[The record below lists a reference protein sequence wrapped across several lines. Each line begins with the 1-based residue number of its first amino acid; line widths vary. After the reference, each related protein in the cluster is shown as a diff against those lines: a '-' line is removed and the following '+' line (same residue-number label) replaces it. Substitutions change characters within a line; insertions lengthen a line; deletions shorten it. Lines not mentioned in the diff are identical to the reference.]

1 MTASHQRGATERAV
15 PRNRAAGPVGRGPR
29 SGGFEES
36 SRPREPENRRPNSVD
51 PGPGLAAHPGKTTLR
66 LLLIVVLLMVAG
78 GGPTPI
84 ATAASA
90 QAPSSG
96 PAIRLV
102 SQTAWVA
109 PSGGEFDVR
118 FRVENVPDDAEISFR
133 LYPRIVNGRNRFL
146 DTIRATDK
154 LGPPLTPAVPVVPL
168 TNIPAESDGSYQARF
183 NVESASQP
191 LVGFLVRDPGVY
203 PFVIELRRPNA
214 ETLTQLVTHLVKLP
228 PTDPDPSPL
237 FATSVIVPLRAPVAT
252 RTDGSVDLGNGGPEL
267 AERVAVLDRH
277 RTVPVNI
284 SATPETL
291 RALVDTDQVDPA
303 MLRRIASGRQVFN
316 APYVHLDLGSW
327 VNGGP
332 ALSADLGRQFEV
344 GTRTLTDLLGAPD
357 SGTALMDPTV
367 TVEALTFLR
376 GRGAK
381 RVVAPESMLFPLP
394 PTKDFDRTLTR
405 TFELDGPVGTR
416 TPAVGTDAV
425 LASHVQTST
434 DAVLNAHRTI
444 ADLAILHD
452 DSPALRRGVVLQL
465 PDDVPAAYLD
475 TLLSAL
481 DAAGQPPPSGRQVI
495 TPVTIDGLFSFA
507 EAAGDKGGQTFT
519 ESGSRNELT
528 LARAYLPDPSPGL
541 GNYPQSLAN
550 AHSSLNSLTTML
562 PDDPQRTEE
571 LSTLLLVSG
580 AAELPG
586 TDKQGYLDAA
596 VATVNDVADAI
607 TFPEQPEV
615 TLTASEG
622 RLPLTIDNAKSV
634 PVRVKL
640 TLTSD
645 RVQFVDGDVQDL
657 TLNPGSNRLQLAI
670 RTRVSGFVQVQI
682 GAALTSPDGERPVA
696 TTKLTLRS
704 TSVGGVG
711 LGISIGA
718 GVFLALWWGRHI
730 LRERKARRSPPD
742 SGDDDGPTSG
752 VSGPGPDGAEDRE
765 TRSTTL
771 ERT

>member
-1 MTASHQRGATERAV
+1 MPSSTGRAGQRSGPTVVSGVAPPVASGAV
-15 PRNRAAGPVGRGPR
+15 PAIVRALIVLLLLVLCAPVARAESAQVSPTGPV
-29 SGGFEES
+29 
-36 SRPREPENRRPNSVD
+36 
-51 PGPGLAAHPGKTTLR
+51 
-66 LLLIVVLLMVAG
+66 
-78 GGPTPI
+78 
-84 ATAASA
+84 
-90 QAPSSG
+90 
-96 PAIRLV
+96 IRLV

-109 PSGGEFDVR
+109 PTGGLFEVG
-118 FRVENVPDDAEISFR
+118 FRVENVPPDAEISFQ

-168 TNIPAESDGSYQARF
+168 TNIPAESDGSYRAQF

-191 LVGFLVRDPGVY
+191 LVGFWVRDPGVY

-214 ETLTQLVTHLVKLP
+214 ETLTQLVTHMVKLP
-228 PTDPDPSPL
+228 PADPDPSPL
-237 FATSVIVPLRAPVAT
+237 FAASVIVPLRGPVAT
-252 RTDGSVDLGNGGPEL
+252 RTDGSIDLGDGGPQL

-277 RTVPVNI
+277 RNVPVSI

-291 RALVDTDQVDPA
+291 HALVETNQLDPE

-316 APYVHLDLGSW
+316 APYVNLDLGSW
-327 VNGGP
+327 INGGS
-332 ALSADLGRQFEV
+332 ALSADLARQFEV
-344 GTRTLTDLLGAPD
+344 GTRTLTELLGPPD
-357 SGTALMDPTV
+357 PATALMDPTV
-367 TVEALTFLR
+367 TVDALTFLR

-381 RVVAPESMLFPLP
+381 HLVLPDALLFPLP
-394 PTKDFDRTLTR
+394 PTKDFDKALTR

-416 TPAVGTDAV
+416 TPAVGTDAA
-425 LASHVQTST
+425 LASHLQSSS
-434 DAVLNAHRTI
+434 DPVLNAHRTL

-475 TLLSAL
+475 TLLGAL
-481 DAAGQPPPSGRQVI
+481 DAAGQPPPPGRQVI
-495 TPVTIDGLFSFA
+495 TPVTIDGLFAFT

-519 ESGSRNELT
+519 SSGSRNEPT
-528 LARAYLPDPSPGL
+528 LVRTYLPGASPGL
-541 GNYPQSLAN
+541 GDYPQSLAK
-550 AHSSLNSLTTML
+550 AQTSLKSLSAMV
-562 PDDPQRTEE
+562 PDDPQRADE
-571 LSTLLLVSG
+571 LSTLLIVSG

-586 TDKQGYLDAA
+586 SDKQGYLDAA

-615 TLTASEG
+615 TLTSSEG
-622 RLPLTIDNAKSV
+622 RLPVTINNAKSV

-645 RVQFVDGDVQDL
+645 RVQFVDGDVQNL
-657 TLNPGSNRLQLAI
+657 TLRPGANRLELAI
-670 RTRVSGFVQVQI
+670 RTRVSGVVQVQI
-682 GAALTSPDGERPVA
+682 GAALTSPDGDRPVA
-696 TTKLTLRS
+696 NTKLSFRS

-730 LRERKARRSPPD
+730 LRERKARRVPPAAGAAREPQPEVED
-742 SGDDDGPTSG
+742 HGPE
-752 VSGPGPDGAEDRE
+752 GPEGPDGTEGAGDRE

-771 ERT
+771 KRT